1 MKQRILVVDDEKG
14 IVSLLKDYFELQG
27 YEVITAGG
35 GLEAVKKADAGP
47 DMILLDINMPDL
59 DGLSVCRQIREKV
72 SCPIL
77 FLTARVEEKDRI
89 TGLMTGGDDYII
101 KPFSI
106 EELGVRVMAHFRR
119 EERKRHPGAVK
130 KEGELTIYYQERT
143 VFCGLRRIELTRT
156 EYDILAFLS
165 LHSGQ
170 VFSKEKIYERVRGY
184 DAAGDSSIVAEHVR
198 RIRGKIAQYTDQ
210 EVIRTVWGVG
220 YQWIGWTKK

>member
-1 MKQRILVVDDEKG
+1 MKQ
-14 IVSLLKDYFELQG
+14 
-27 YEVITAGG
+27 
-35 GLEAVKKADAGP
+35 
-47 DMILLDINMPDL
+47 
-59 DGLSVCRQIREKV
+59 
-72 SCPIL
+72 
-77 FLTARVEEKDRI
+77 
-89 TGLMTGGDDYII
+89 DDYII

-106 EELGVRVMAHFRR
+106 EELGARVMAHFRR

-143 VFCGLRRIELTRT
+143 VFWGLRRIELTRT
-156 EYDILAFLS
+156 EYDILACLS

-220 YQWIGWTKK
+220 YQWSGWTKK